1 MNIRKSA
8 VLALLL
14 LLALAGCTVPAPP
27 APDDLQIAAS
37 TDCYR
42 AAGGSLWVCGDGGE
56 MQFESGSTLDV
67 QSGTTVDF
75 AAALDMN
82 SQPVE
87 NIGATGTDFDS
98 SGGLTL
104 ATGLTL
110 SAGLDLNAG
119 ASITVTNGA
128 AFTATAAIQPIAA
141 AGAVTPTITIPAA
154 GNMVCLYNSGSQTIN
169 IADTGNQ
176 VLTAAWAAG
185 QYDWLCGWSD
195 GTRFMETGRADN

>member
-1 MNIRKSA
+1 
-8 VLALLL
+8 
-14 LLALAGCTVPAPP
+14 
-27 APDDLQIAAS
+27 
-37 TDCYR
+37 
-42 AAGGSLWVCGDGGE
+42 

-75 AAALDMN
+75 AAADMN

-87 NIGATGTDFDS
+87 NIGAAGTDFDS

-104 ATGLTL
+104 ATGLSQSTT
-110 SAGLDLNAG
+110 LDLNATT
-119 ASITVTNGA
+119 AITVTNGG
-128 AFTATAAIQPIAA
+128 AFAPTGVIQPIIA
-141 AGAVTPTITIPAA
+141 AGTVTPTITIPSA
-154 GNMVCLYNSGSQTIN
+154 GNMVCLYNSGSNTIN

-195 GTRFMETGRADN
+195 GTRFMEFARADN